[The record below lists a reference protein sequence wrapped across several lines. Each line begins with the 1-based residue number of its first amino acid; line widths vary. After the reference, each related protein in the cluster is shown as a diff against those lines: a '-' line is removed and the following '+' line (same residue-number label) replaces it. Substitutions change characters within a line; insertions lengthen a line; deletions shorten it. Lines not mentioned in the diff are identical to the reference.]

1 MKLLTN
7 VCSRDTTYPNFKQR
21 TALSICIK
29 PLNKKAALLVGI
41 CRLLLTSF
49 KSLYHF
55 YLAQSA
61 VSFHCK
67 KISNVRSVFQRLI
80 MVASLS
86 SLLIQGCAN
95 YRPIIDDTYIN
106 PQQYE
111 RDLAECQSFA
121 DKVSPGKTLIVTSII
136 GAGIGAAVGLAAGVA
151 LNVQDKGSLV
161 AFGASIGGI
170 KGAVDGGVYSGLTQ
184 KQIICRCLSARGYN
198 VLE

>member
-1 MKLLTN
+1 MIN
-7 VCSRDTTYPNFKQR
+7 VILARDTR
-21 TALSICIK
+21 I
-29 PLNKKAALLVGI
+29 
-41 CRLLLTSF
+41 
-49 KSLYHF
+49 
-55 YLAQSA
+55 
-61 VSFHCK
+61 
-67 KISNVRSVFQRLI
+67 
-80 MVASLS
+80 
-86 SLLIQGCAN
+86 LLIGDNTRKDMNMIRIIAIALFLTACSH